1 MITYIEGKLVHKEAA
16 YAIIEAGGLGYHIN
30 ISLTTFSD
38 IKDEEKCKLHTHLH
52 VKEDS
57 HTLYGFSSLSERGT
71 FLKLINISGI
81 GPSTALV
88 MLSSLSPE
96 DLRQAIITED
106 VRVIQSIKGI
116 GGKTAQRII
125 LELKDKML
133 KDSGGFETTSST
145 VTGSHNTV
153 RNEALQALTTL
164 GIPRATAEKN
174 INKVLKQL
182 GNTAKLE
189 DLIREALKTA

>member
-16 YAIIEAGGLGYHIN
+16 YAIIEAAGLGYHIN

-38 IKDEEKCKLHTHLH
+38 IKDDEKCKLHTHLH

-57 HTLYGFSSLSERGT
+57 HTLYGFSTLSERGT

-133 KDSGGFETTSST
+133 KDSGSLETTGST
-145 VTGSHNTV
+145 ITASHNTV
-153 RNEALQALTTL
+153 RNEALQALTIL

-182 GNTAKLE
+182 GNQAKLE

>member
-1 MITYIEGKLVHKEAA
+1 MIAYIEGKLVHKEAA
-16 YAIIEAGGLGYHIN
+16 YAIIDAGGLGYRIN

-57 HTLYGFSSLSERGT
+57 HTLYGFSTLSERGT

-125 LELKDKML
+125 LELK
-133 KDSGGFETTSST
+133 G
-145 VTGSHNTV
+145 
-153 RNEALQALTTL
+153 
-164 GIPRATAEKN
+164 
-174 INKVLKQL
+174 
-182 GNTAKLE
+182 
-189 DLIREALKTA
+189 